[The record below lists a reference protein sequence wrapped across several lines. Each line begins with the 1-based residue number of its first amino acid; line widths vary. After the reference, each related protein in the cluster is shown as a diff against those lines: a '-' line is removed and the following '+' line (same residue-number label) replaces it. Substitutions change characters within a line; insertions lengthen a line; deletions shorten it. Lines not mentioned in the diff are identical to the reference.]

1 MRIQRATAKERR
13 YLRAMADLG
22 TGPYKVGTVSST
34 MGSSTTALSTV
45 RQKLLDRGLIYAT
58 EDYGYVDF
66 TVPRFDEFMRRHMP
80 FKRPPARAG
89 RSRASDE

>member
-1 MRIQRATAKERR
+1 VKERR
-13 YLRAMADLG
+13 YLRAMAELG
-22 TGPYKVGTVSST
+22 SGPYKAGQVAKA

-66 TVPRFDEFMRRHMP
+66 TVPRFDEFMRRHMAY
-80 FKRPPARAG
+80 KRPP
-89 RSRASDE
+89 SRPRHAS